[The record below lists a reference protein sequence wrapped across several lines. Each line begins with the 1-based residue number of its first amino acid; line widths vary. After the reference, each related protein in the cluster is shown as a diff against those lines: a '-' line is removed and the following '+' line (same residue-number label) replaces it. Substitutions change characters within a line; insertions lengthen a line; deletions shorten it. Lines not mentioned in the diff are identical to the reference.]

1 MKRIITAINNP
12 KLNEALKKEKNFE
25 VVGKDLL
32 YKEAILE
39 ILEKDKNID
48 IIIFS
53 ENLMGEIK
61 LEELIKKIKYQNNEI
76 KIIFILEEKNNN
88 LEKILEEN
96 KIKDIYYNNKIN
108 LKELIKIIN
117 KKEINMEEEIIN
129 LKKIIEEKNI
139 KEQENEKNKKE
150 ETVKKEKQKQLE
162 KVNMSTKI
170 ITFSGNIQS
179 GRSALALII
188 SYILSKEN
196 NKVLLIDGD
205 IKKQDLSFLLR
216 DYKKKNLRNKKK
228 CKRFK
233 YSKYK
238 KLKNDEKNIYYFE
251 IKKELKLFT
260 TKINDNLYF
269 FNKLKNIL
277 KDKKRIFL
285 EIIKEKYNFII
296 IDLSK
301 DNFENI
307 NLKFIK
313 DSHINFLLLESDI
326 IEIIQSKKYIE
337 QMNIKIKN
345 LQIILNKN
353 NIFSIDK
360 KLIQKFLLINNKI
373 LKNKKN
379 KINFNL
385 IYQFAEIKKLIENKK
400 IKKEINKII
409 NIVKKE
415 K

>member
-238 KLKNDEKNIYYFE
+238 KLKNYEKNIYYFE

-373 LKNKKN
+373 LEIKKN

-400 IKKEINKII
+400 IKKEMNKII